1 MGKQITFINA
11 RLIDPR
17 VEMEKSG
24 TLTINNGLIEKKDEG
39 IKGKVIDC
47 KGMCLAPGIVDI
59 GVKVCEPGEKH
70 KESFRSASSA
80 AAAGGVTSL
89 VTRPDTKP
97 SIDNPELLEFFKNRG
112 KEASK
117 VRIFP
122 TASLTKRN
130 NGKKMTEI
138 GFLHEG
144 GAVAFTDGFNS
155 IPNTKIFHQI
165 LKYASDFNTLI
176 IGHPQDYFLTK
187 NTKVTRFIEK
197 PKEAKAK
204 QIISK
209 KGYWNSGMFYLR
221 KDSIINNF
229 KKYQPNI
236 YRNCNKAVTKA
247 KYKSNVYYLNKQA
260 FTKATAKSFD
270 YAILEKT
277 KDINAIKLD
286 IPWSDLGSWKEIC
299 KMYGRNK
306 RHYFKKK
313 NVFHRPWGS
322 YVNLFNG
329 KEFLIKELY
338 VKPKGI
344 LSLQKHHHRAEHW
357 VVTHG
362 KPKITLNKKYFTMKP
377 DETIFIPLGAIHRIE
392 NPYKKPV
399 KIIEAQVGSIL
410 KETDIVRYQ
419 DIYGRIK

>member
-1 MGKQITFINA
+1 MKIRPIILCGGAGTRLWPDQKKNLPKQFVDFGGWTLIQKTLERIKTPIFDFPIISTNLKYLKKIRYFLKKNKINKYKIVLEPKKKNTA
-11 RLIDPR
+11 PAVLSSALIKDIPLNQPL
-17 VEMEKSG
+17 VYFVAD
-24 TLTINNGLIEKKDEG
+24 NLIEKPQA
-39 IKGKVIDC
+39 
-47 KGMCLAPGIVDI
+47 LNRSIVKNKANLNNQNI
-59 GVKVCEPGEKH
+59 FIFGFKPKNP
-70 KESFRSASSA
+70 
-80 AAAGGVTSL
+80 TS
-89 VTRPDTKP
+89 
-97 SIDNPELLEFFKNRG
+97 EYG
-112 KEASK
+112 
-117 VRIFP
+117 
-122 TASLTKRN
+122 
-130 NGKKMTEI
+130 
-138 GFLHEG
+138 
-144 GAVAFTDGFNS
+144 
-155 IPNTKIFHQI
+155 
-165 LKYASDFNTLI
+165 
-176 IGHPQDYFLTK
+176 YFLTK
-187 NTKVTRFIEK
+187 KIKKNINKVTKFIEK
-197 PKEAKAK
+197 PNINKAK
-204 QIISK
+204 QIIK
-209 KGYWNSGMFYLR
+209 KNGYWNAGMFYLR

-306 RHYFKKK
+306 RQYFKKK

-419 DIYGRIK
+419 DVYGRVK